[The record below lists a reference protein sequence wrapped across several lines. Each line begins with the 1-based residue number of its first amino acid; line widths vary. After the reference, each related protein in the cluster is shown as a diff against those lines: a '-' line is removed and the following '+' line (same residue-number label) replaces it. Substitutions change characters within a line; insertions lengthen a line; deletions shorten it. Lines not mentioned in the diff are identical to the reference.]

1 MRIMLPLVPAYAI
14 SIHKS
19 QGMTLEKV
27 IVNLGSK
34 EYAIGLTYTAI
45 SRCKTFENL
54 AFLPFPN
61 GHRIFGISKR
71 NAFKFRLKQDE
82 REDESDAQL
91 QQEYEFEIRCI
102 YLHC

>member
-1 MRIMLPLVPAYAI
+1 MALVPAYAV

-34 EYAIGLTYTAI
+34 EYAIGLIHTAI

-54 AFLPFPN
+54 AFLSFPN
-61 GHRIFGISKR
+61 VHRFFGISKEMLSSLGLNR
-71 NAFKFRLKQDE
+71 MRE
-82 REDESDAQL
+82 RG
-91 QQEYEFEIRCI
+91 
-102 YLHC
+102 